1 MAEFDCVGDDLAL
14 GVCIDKLEAAVGI
27 HGWTNVESI
36 LGTKIPRASGC
47 RFGMDEHPTTNWT
60 QRRLVEIEWPL
71 KEFPS
76 TDPRVQSGLPK
87 KIEGKFGL
95 WEKEIP
101 QIRWKSGID
110 PCQDCQEVVLEGAN
124 GALRTITTMHIRGD
138 ELEFGVP
145 LEGDGFFVR
154 HAGFVIQDLEINGE
168 TSGGQ
173 AGRDRVVGSMRWR
186 SLLVLK
192 AC

>member
-36 LGTKIPRASGC
+36 LGTKIPRTSVC
-47 RFGMDEHPTTNWT
+47 RFGMDEDPTTSWT
-60 QRRLVEIEWPL
+60 QGRLVEIKRPL

-95 WEKEIP
+95 GEQEIP
-101 QIRWKSGID
+101 QVRRKCCID

-124 GALRTITTMHIRGD
+124 GAFRPITAMHIRG
-138 ELEFGVP
+138 
-145 LEGDGFFVR
+145 
-154 HAGFVIQDLEINGE
+154 
-168 TSGGQ
+168 TSWKV
-173 AGRDRVVGSMRWR
+173 AFHLKVMA
-186 SLLVLK
+186 SL
-192 AC
+192 